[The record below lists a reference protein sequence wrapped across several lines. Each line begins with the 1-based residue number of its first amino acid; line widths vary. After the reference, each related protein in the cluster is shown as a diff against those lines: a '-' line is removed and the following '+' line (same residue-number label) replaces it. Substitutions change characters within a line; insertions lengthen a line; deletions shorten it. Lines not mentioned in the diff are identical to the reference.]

1 MLPIAFP
8 TLQAICTSGVVN
20 DLKENIFKHNY
31 GKIFSLEKKLVFL
44 GGNESKIQ
52 GCTQNVSFVALKI
65 EKLQLS

>member
-20 DLKENIFKHNY
+20 DLKENIFKHKY
-31 GKIFSLEKKLVFL
+31 GKIFSLEKKLVSL

-52 GCTQNVSFVALKI
+52 GWTQNFSFVALKI
-65 EKLQLS
+65 EKLQIF